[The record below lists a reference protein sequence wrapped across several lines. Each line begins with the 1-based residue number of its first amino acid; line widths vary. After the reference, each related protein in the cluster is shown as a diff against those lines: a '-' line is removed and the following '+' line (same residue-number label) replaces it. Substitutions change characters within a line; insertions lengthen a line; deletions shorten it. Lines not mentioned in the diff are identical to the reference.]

1 MDYLAC
7 PFHPSE
13 IGITKDHMVIHFRI
27 YYQET
32 PCNILHVLI
41 ETYCHLLL
49 IFWKNQQHVSKP
61 KVLFSIFSKKTTWF
75 KPSSPFLNFLKKDIM
90 ALCNQVASPK
100 IKQCEYQVDN
110 KDYKDNQVQIV
121 HIWFNNIFHN
131 VIVIYWQIL

>member
-1 MDYLAC
+1 
-7 PFHPSE
+7 
-13 IGITKDHMVIHFRI
+13 
-27 YYQET
+27 
-32 PCNILHVLI
+32 
-41 ETYCHLLL
+41 
-49 IFWKNQQHVSKP
+49 
-61 KVLFSIFSKKTTWF
+61 
-75 KPSSPFLNFLKKDIM
+75 M